1 MMLWNLVLIDGVDQI
16 CCLKKGIIYHPPEFM
31 KCVMYRFNF
40 QVPVLTYIKE
50 YELWSWLQMTCNCQF
65 KNNIFQGQ
73 LHTDD
78 IYF

>member
-16 CCLKKGIIYHPPEFM
+16 FCLVKGIIYRPPEFM

-40 QVPVLTYIKE
+40 QVPMLTYIKE
-50 YELWSWLQMTCNCQF
+50 YEFEVDYKWRIIVNL
-65 KNNIFQGQ
+65 KIIFQGQ